1 MQIFK
6 ANVKFFIPKT
16 KNKLLKYDDL
26 SEITFNHDCIKNVKD
41 DTYLKELI
49 SFVFRGFGEKT
60 AYYLTSW
67 SHQEGSPWEQTTLL
81 PEFDWNDEIPD
92 EYIFPYFQK
101 LIKSNKD
108 GELIL

>member
-1 MQIFK
+1 LQIFK

-26 SEITFNHDCIKNVKD
+26 SEITFNRNCIKNVKD

-67 SHQEGSPWEQTTLL
+67 SHQEG
-81 PEFDWNDEIPD
+81 
-92 EYIFPYFQK
+92 
-101 LIKSNKD
+101 
-108 GELIL
+108 